1 MANDN
6 LKFRIVSSMTDV
18 GISATALAK
27 ELGYSKAKS
36 IMEALDACVSEGSI
50 VADTT
55 GRFVTYKKAPK
66 KVVVKETDTK
76 TTVVKSEKSDIDLP
90 EACVGRDMNGYK
102 LTNIRYKGRAA
113 KRITTPDGRNIR
125 LETDDK
131 LLVINDE
138 PKFVVKTAEDVIKCI
153 RKYALDHDMT
163 TFTVNDIKQN
173 KKIMND
179 KDIIIKDDHVLFLSI
194 RKHNKAA

>member
-6 LKFRIVSSMTDV
+6 LKLRIVSSMTDE

-36 IMEALDACVSEGSI
+36 IMEALAECVTEGSV
-50 VADTT
+50 VADTS

-66 KVVVKETDTK
+66 KVVVSPSK
-76 TTVVKSEKSDIDLP
+76 TTVVGSVIPEGDLP
-90 EACVGRDMNGYK
+90 EAAVCCDMDGYK
-102 LTNIRYKGRAA
+102 MANIRYKGRAA

-179 KDIIIKDDHVLFLSI
+179 KDVVIKDDHVLFLSI

>member
-6 LKFRIVSSMTDV
+6 LKLRIVSSMTDE

-36 IMEALDACVSEGSI
+36 IMVALDECVTEGS
-50 VADTT
+50 VVVDTS

-66 KVVVKETDTK
+66 KVVVAPSK
-76 TTVVKSEKSDIDLP
+76 TTVVDSVMPEVDLP
-90 EACVGRDMNGYK
+90 EATVGCDMDGYK
-102 LTNIRYKGRAA
+102 MANIRYKGRAA

-153 RKYALDHDMT
+153 RKYALDHNMT

-179 KDIIIKDDHVLFLSI
+179 KDIAIKDDHVLFLSI